1 MRRLKPGNPKVT
13 FQSLWRAIRY
23 RLGLHVVA
31 PQLEDG
37 TDEDVKAYYNSRL
50 SDCSFLA
57 DADHYERPRVDWI
70 LERIHGGLVLEVGCA
85 DGTFTEMLAR
95 RADRVVAIDLCEA
108 SIRRLRGR
116 GLKNVETYS
125 GFVEQFRP
133 TAGYDWVVLT
143 EVLEHLR
150 RPQQTLMQCVG
161 WLNPGGSLLV
171 STPEGDWEGDAIEHL
186 HVFHLESF
194 KALMTSAG
202 ADTLQVFRIK
212 DRQGRDRW
220 LGAEVSRTR

>member
-1 MRRLKPGNPKVT
+1 LILQRLR
-13 FQSLWRAIRY
+13 RAIRY

-37 TDEDVKAYYNSRL
+37 TDEGIQAYYNSRL

-57 DADHYERPRVDWI
+57 NADHYERPRVDWI
-70 LERIHGGLVLEVGCA
+70 LERISGGVVLEVGCA

-95 RADRVVAIDLCEA
+95 RADRVIALDLCEA
-108 SIRRLRGR
+108 SVLRLRNR
-116 GLKNVETYS
+116 GLKNVEGHV
-125 GFVEQFRP
+125 GFVEHFHPSQLC
-133 TAGYDWVVLT
+133 DWVVLT

-150 RPQQTLMQCVG
+150 DPQQALKLCVG
-161 WLNPGGSLLV
+161 WLNPGGSVLV
-171 STPEGDWEGDAIEHL
+171 STPDGDWDGDAMEHL

-194 KALMTSAG
+194 GALMSNAG
-202 ADTLQVFRIK
+202 GDSLQVFRIK

-220 LGAEVSRTR
+220 LGAEVTRSRS